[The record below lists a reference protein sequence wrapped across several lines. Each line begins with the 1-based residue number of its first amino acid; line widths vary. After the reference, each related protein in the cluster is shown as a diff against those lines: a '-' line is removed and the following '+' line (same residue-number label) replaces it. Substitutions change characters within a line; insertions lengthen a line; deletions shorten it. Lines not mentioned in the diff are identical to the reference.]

1 MNLVLKRSM
10 ECKARYM
17 RVTLDIRQN
26 NISEFIIPSPDS
38 PFKPQWEAGPP
49 LRAEIPGAVLPS
61 TPGIGRQARGKQVS
75 GKG

>member
-26 NISEFIIPSPDS
+26 NISEFKILLELYIYLLYTEKIKTDCLQ
-38 PFKPQWEAGPP
+38 KTENHTGTTPP
-49 LRAEIPGAVLPS
+49 HH
-61 TPGIGRQARGKQVS
+61 
-75 GKG
+75 